1 VSSPSASQ
9 PDVGVVV
16 VAAGAGVRAG
26 PGEPKQF
33 RPILGVP
40 MLLRALRQFTGH
52 PEVRQVIVVLP
63 PAYAERPPEWLGKLR
78 GERLG
83 FVPGGSHRADSVRAG
98 VSALPD
104 EATVILI
111 HDAARPFVS
120 RGTIDAVIARARAG
134 VGAVAAVPSSD
145 TLKEVGT
152 SNQLTPRVARTVD
165 RDRIWRAQTPQGFP
179 RPMLMS
185 AYSQLRAAANGA
197 GGGAAS
203 PSDDAEVCERAGYPV
218 ELIPDSPYNFKITTA
233 DDFRIAEALARE
245 LR

>member
-1 VSSPSASQ
+1 MSSPAVLQ

-40 MLLRALRQFTGH
+40 MLLRALRPFTGH
-52 PEVRQVIVVLP
+52 PDVRQVVVALP
-63 PAYAERPPEWLGKLR
+63 PGYAERPPEWLGKLR

-83 FVPGGSHRADSVRAG
+83 LVAGGAQRFESVRAG
-98 VSALPD
+98 LNALPP
-104 EATVILI
+104 ETAIILV

-120 RGTIDAVIARARAG
+120 RETIDAVIARARAG
-134 VGAVAAVPSSD
+134 VGAVAAVPTSD
-145 TLKEVGT
+145 TLKEVGQGT
-152 SNQLTPRVARTVD
+152 QRPTPRITRTVD

-179 RPMLMS
+179 RQMLS
-185 AYSQLRAAANGA
+185 AAYAQLGPASN
-197 GGGAAS
+197 GGA
-203 PSDDAEVCERAGYPV
+203 PSDDAEICERAGFPV
-218 ELIPDSPYNFKITTA
+218 ELVLDSPYNVKITTA

>member
-1 VSSPSASQ
+1 MSSPVASQ

-40 MLLRALRQFTGH
+40 MLLRALREFIGH
-52 PEVRQVIVVLP
+52 PDVRQVVVVLP
-63 PAYAERPPEWLGKLR
+63 PGYAERPPEWLGKLR

-83 FVPGGSHRADSVRAG
+83 LAPGGAQRADSVRAG
-98 VSALPD
+98 VQSLPAD
-104 EATVILI
+104 ATVILV

-120 RGTIDAVIARARAG
+120 RGIIDAVIARARAG

-145 TLKEVGT
+145 TLKEIGGGA
-152 SNQLTPRVARTVD
+152 SDLTPRVARTVD
-165 RDRIWRAQTPQGFP
+165 RNRIWRAQTPQGFP
-179 RPMLMS
+179 RPMLLS
-185 AYSQLRAAANGA
+185 AYAQLRSNGSAA
-197 GGGAAS
+197 

-218 ELIPDSPYNFKITTA
+218 ELIPDSPYNFKVTTA

>member
-1 VSSPSASQ
+1 
-9 PDVGVVV
+9 V

-40 MLLRALRQFTGH
+40 MLLRALRPFAGH
-52 PEVRQVIVVLP
+52 PDVRQVVVALP
-63 PAYAERPPEWLGKLR
+63 PEYAHRPPAWLGQVV
-78 GERLG
+78 GERLAI
-83 FVPGGSHRADSVRAG
+83 VAGGAQRADSVRAG
-98 VSALPD
+98 LDALPR
-104 EATVILI
+104 ETAIVLV

-134 VGAVAAVPSSD
+134 VGAVAAVPTSD
-145 TLKEVGT
+145 TLKEIGAGT
-152 SNQLTPRVARTVD
+152 HRPTPRVTRTVD
-165 RDRIWRAQTPQGFP
+165 RERIWRAQTPQGFP
-179 RPMLMS
+179 RQMLRD
-185 AYSQLRAAANGA
+185 AYAKLGA
-197 GGGAAS
+197 SVNGGA
-203 PSDDAEVCERAGYPV
+203 PSDDAEVCERAGFPV